1 MVRVL
6 TAVVV
11 GLAAVVV
18 GLAAVVVALAMVV
31 AGAGGGAVVG
41 TAAPVVPAVT
51 TDWVTALI
59 DDVIELPEPSL
70 TPWEANCWSSAPAVF
85 KFETVAWA
93 AALEV

>member
-1 MVRVL
+1 
-6 TAVVV
+6 
-11 GLAAVVV
+11 
-18 GLAAVVVALAMVV
+18 
-31 AGAGGGAVVG
+31 
-41 TAAPVVPAVT
+41 VT